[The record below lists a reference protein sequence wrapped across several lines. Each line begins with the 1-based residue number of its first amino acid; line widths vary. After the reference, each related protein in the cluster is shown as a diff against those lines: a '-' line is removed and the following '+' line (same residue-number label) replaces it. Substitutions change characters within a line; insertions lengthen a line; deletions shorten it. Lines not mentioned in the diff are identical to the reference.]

1 VTDVRTDDLSRR
13 EEMSEPQAGVGG
25 DGVPQALGT
34 SGGRRHV
41 LGSLA
46 AAVVAVL
53 ASLGWGEPSAAA
65 KRGLVTGESHRKG
78 DGHPH
83 GKRGKRGEAGPG
95 GPAGSPGSPGEKGDK
110 GDKGDAGNQG
120 DKGDKGD
127 QGDTGTQGE
136 PGPTAGKMF
145 WARVSVNGTLVSS
158 YGVDSVSSQVGG
170 IYVVRFTDA
179 NQDFG
184 HCAITALAESFDT
197 AIDVQSNFGTII
209 FRLAVNGR
217 LASDSFSCI
226 VVCPAT

>member
-1 VTDVRTDDLSRR
+1 MTDVRTDDLSRR

-95 GPAGSPGSPGEKGDK
+95 GPAGNPGSAGGKGEKGEKGDK
-110 GDKGDAGNQG
+110 GDTGNQG

-127 QGDTGTQGE
+127 KGDTGSQGATGASGVA
-136 PGPTAGKMF
+136 P
-145 WARVSVNGTLVSS
+145 SGTLICNSNP
-158 YGVDSVSSQVGG
+158 
-170 IYVVRFTDA
+170 
-179 NQDFG
+179 NQCQGYD
-184 HCAITALAESFDT
+184 D
-197 AIDVQSNFGTII
+197 
-209 FRLAVNGR
+209 
-217 LASDSFSCI
+217 
-226 VVCPAT
+226 CPAPYTLCVREGGPGAFTTNGICCRLS

>member
-1 VTDVRTDDLSRR
+1 MDDALFDERSRGL
-13 EEMSEPQAGVGG
+13 EMSEPPEGEA
-25 DGVPQALGT
+25 DEAVPQT
-34 SGGRRHV
+34 PRSGGERRNL

-46 AAVVAVL
+46 AAGVAVVAG
-53 ASLGWGEPSAAA
+53 LGWGERSAAA
-65 KRGLVTGESHRKG
+65 KRGRATAERHRSG

-83 GKRGKRGEAGPG
+83 GKRGKRGEAGSG
-95 GPAGSPGSPGEKGDK
+95 GPADSSGSPGEKGDK

-136 PGPTAGKMF
+136 PGPTAGKTF

-217 LASDSFSCI
+217 LASDPFSCI